1 MDRRYG
7 RPVWWVLCALWLAV
21 IIGHS
26 LMPAQISQ
34 AESRGLL
41 ARLAS
46 GLPFLTDHL
55 LRKAAHF
62 SEFGLLGLLL
72 AQCLRAG
79 FAQPALAALL
89 CALADETVQLYVP
102 GRSGQVRDILI
113 DWAEGPPGP
122 ARAGA
127 ADCEGGA
134 AVISA
139 AASAARETGI
149 AFFQSTRKRL
159 SFGGTLPLLPRGS

>member
-79 FAQPALAALL
+79 FA
-89 CALADETVQLYVP
+89 LADETVQLYVP

-113 DWAEGPPGP
+113 DF
-122 ARAGA
+122 AGA
-127 ADCEGGA
+127 AL
-134 AVISA
+134 AVGLTLLVRRI
-139 AASAARETGI
+139 RTGNLR
-149 AFFQSTRKRL
+149 T
-159 SFGGTLPLLPRGS
+159 G

>member
-113 DWAEGPPGP
+113 DF
-122 ARAGA
+122 AGA
-127 ADCEGGA
+127 AL
-134 AVISA
+134 AVGLTLLVRRI
-139 AASAARETGI
+139 RTENLRTG
-149 AFFQSTRKRL
+149 
-159 SFGGTLPLLPRGS
+159 